1 MYFALTKET
10 CQYWTCFKISLRSS
24 RRLGSGIF
32 LESRRPFK
40 ISPDWIFCK
49 ERESKETQPMDTGPA
64 SVPRPASSN
73 EKLTNSGIWNSGKNG
88 RLMAVRSKEIM
99 R

>member
-1 MYFALTKET
+1 M
-10 CQYWTCFKISLRSS
+10 
-24 RRLGSGIF
+24 GSGIF

-40 ISPDWIFCK
+40 ISPDWICFK
-49 ERESKETQPMDTGPA
+49 VWMPKDTQPMETGPA
-64 SVPRPASSN
+64 SVPRPASSK
-73 EKLTNSGIWNSGKNG
+73 EKLLQSGIWNSGKNG